1 MSYKPILLVA
11 GEPNSVFSEIFF
23 KSLKKNHYKSP
34 LIIIV
39 SKNLLLKQMAL
50 LGFNYKINI
59 IDEKYI
65 DINEL
70 DNKKINIIDVEYTFK
85 YAFEKITNK
94 SQAYINNCF
103 KVALKILKKNKFS
116 KLINGPIS
124 KKDFL
129 QGGHLG
135 ITEYLAKLTNK
146 KNNVAMLIYNAKLSV
161 SPITTHL
168 PLKDVNKNITKK
180 KIIDHVK

>member
-1 MSYKPILLVA
+1 MGKKPIIIVG

-124 KKDFL
+124 K
-129 QGGHLG
+129 
-135 ITEYLAKLTNK
+135 
-146 KNNVAMLIYNAKLSV
+146 
-161 SPITTHL
+161 THL
-168 PLKDVNKNITKK
+168 LHTPLLMAVDQRL
-180 KIIDHVK
+180 